1 MGQVELGSES
11 AAAKPKATKT
21 SAVALPPKIEQAL
34 GHTCSDAAAVIE
46 AHCLPS
52 VHLRL
57 KDASDRSIPVGKTAR
72 TTSSRAKTALAGA
85 ISRVCE
91 DSGSGIGED
100 WW

>member
-57 KDASDRSIPVGKTAR
+57 KDASDRSIPVGKTPVRRLRAR
-72 TTSSRAKTALAGA
+72 RRPSPARFLASVRIKVRG
-85 ISRVCE
+85 
-91 DSGSGIGED
+91 
-100 WW
+100 